1 MNVSELNKDQL
12 EELRESYFYQ
22 LLEMDED
29 VLGEIDF
36 PQKIPIS
43 NVLNHYEGVY
53 FVEEDF
59 SCSAIENIY
68 IIEDWAGNRIFPDKE
83 FETYDDGWAY
93 IYENI
98 DNSKSDQSGN
108 EDEDEYQE
116 YFVILKK

>member
-1 MNVSELNKDQL
+1 MDVSELNPEQL
-12 EELRESYFYQ
+12 EELRESYFQQ
-22 LLEMDED
+22 LLETDSD
-29 VLGEIDF
+29 VLEGIDSSE
-36 PQKIPIS
+36 QIPMNNIIA
-43 NVLNHYEGVY
+43 HYEGVY